1 MFTSLFL
8 KFVVAWLV
16 LFPLLVGLFNVVG
29 RSAVTEE
36 TGRLGIKYRTRLP
49 KTLCNGSSRVI
60 LLINIIITML
70 GWMRYWDSYRLPSVM
85 SCGWS
90 MVAIWL
96 LIVLVTAIFGCL
108 TMEKIYC
115 IGASIKKMFIA
126 VRLAK
131 FGKHHYW
138 IDRTGTYITL
148 PVDEYLGRKSHKRKK
163 ASKGDSKVVDIRS
176 KKTKY
181 QTSDREVK

>member
-49 KTLCNGSSRVI
+49 KALCNGSSRVI

-70 GWMRYWDSYRLPSVM
+70 GWMRYWDSYRLPSIM

-96 LIVLVTAIFGCL
+96 LIVLVTAIFGCF

-131 FGKHHYW
+131 FGKRHYW

-176 KKTKY
+176 KKTKC